1 VLVLGNS
8 VLVIVVRND
17 HESPED
23 RFGVTRTRITK
34 FARLAS
40 EIFSAAWANYSES
53 DRHAT
58 RSVDRF
64 EYMYIECNRS

>member
-23 RFGVTRTRITK
+23 RFVVTRTRITK
-34 FARLAS
+34 LVRLAS
-40 EIFSAAWANYSES
+40 EIFLS
-53 DRHAT
+53 DLLKNTLPMLRRTQHERKIVNNFKS
-58 RSVDRF
+58 RSP
-64 EYMYIECNRS
+64 

>member
-23 RFGVTRTRITK
+23 RFVVTRTRITK
-34 FARLAS
+34 LARLAS
-40 EIFSAAWANYSES
+40 EIFLHSLLKNTLLIRRTQHERKIVNNFKS
-53 DRHAT
+53 
-58 RSVDRF
+58 RSP
-64 EYMYIECNRS
+64 